1 MEKQYAIIRIKSICN
16 RTVLGQANAHGKR
29 TDISAHVD
37 RERSHLNQF
46 WVPSLGLED
55 PQDLVAAVDRVTEV
69 LGARRRS
76 DSAGL
81 LADFHVGASPEFFL
95 YDDGQEGFDPI
106 KIERWTL
113 HNIEVFN
120 RKFPGQVAQVRL
132 DLDEQ
137 TPHLAIFVV
146 PTYEKT
152 TKRGIT
158 SLWVSYR
165 KQFGGNREEA
175 SAKCTA
181 LQDWYA
187 AEMACFGLQ
196 RGEPKEE
203 TGRKHKHHNV
213 YRQEEA
219 KKSRETQA
227 ALEAAVEANE
237 VAQEDRER
245 AANALFEVLE
255 DRERLV
261 LEKEQLEKA
270 TASSRDE
277 LDRDRAKL
285 AAENERLQREGS
297 DLMASQ
303 AKLSQEEASLSEK
316 REHLEQARTTF
327 DEMQRQHVS
336 TWQKMVAGL
345 MRAASLIANDEVG
358 RNEKGAYTMSS
369 DARELIRPVWKWV
382 APLFDLVHRKVFEL
396 NMAREEAEAERSRLQ
411 RQREQIL
418 AESAATRLSIA
429 NQVQKIRKIHS
440 ELAALRE
447 GMTPEQLRRLEL
459 AEETMS
465 GPFDER
471 G

>member
-37 RERSHLNQF
+37 RERTHLNQF

-55 PQDLVAAVDRVTEV
+55 PQDLIAAVDRVTEV

-95 YDDGQEGFDPI
+95 YDDGQEGFDPV
-106 KIERWTL
+106 KIERWTR

-137 TPHLAIFVV
+137 TPHLAVFVV

-187 AEMACFGLQ
+187 AEMACFGLH
-196 RGEPKEE
+196 RGEPKAE

-219 KKSRETQA
+219 RKSRETQA
-227 ALEAAVEANE
+227 ALDAAVEANE

-245 AANALFEVLE
+245 AASTLVEALE
-255 DRERLV
+255 DRERL
-261 LEKEQLEKA
+261 LRDKEQLERA
-270 TASSRDE
+270 TACSRDE

-285 AAENERLQREGS
+285 AAENKRLEQERNALEAARARQV
-297 DLMASQ
+297 
-303 AKLSQEEASLSEK
+303 QEEALLLVEQGSLQ
-316 REHLEQARTTF
+316 RARTAF
-327 DEMQRQHVS
+327 DDDKRQNAS
-336 TWQKMVAGL
+336 TWRKMVAGL
-345 MRAASLIANDEVG
+345 TRAAEMIANDQIQ
-358 RNEKGAYTMSS
+358 RNEKGAYVISS
-369 DARELIRPVWKWV
+369 DAKEQLLPVWKWV
-382 APLFDLVHRKVFEL
+382 KPIFEL
-396 NMAREEAEAERSRLQ
+396 VQRKLDELNRARREADAERTQLQ
-411 RQREQIL
+411 RQREIIL
-418 AESAATRLSIA
+418 AESAATQLSIA
-429 NQVQKIRKIHS
+429 AQVDEIQTIHS
-440 ELAALRE
+440 ELAALRRD
-447 GMTPEQLRRLEL
+447 MSPAQLRRLEDV
-459 AEETMS
+459 ESTMS
-465 GPFDER
+465 GPV
-471 G
+471 